1 MAIRCMGQFIGR
13 EKAYSSINIFQNF
26 KEIYER
32 QGIGG
37 FFVYVNKTFA
47 EFFLIFIFEIIVD
60 LSLDGY
66 LKFRLLLSQMSSYI
80 CLKHNYHLK
89 LK

>member
-37 FFVYVNKTFA
+37 FFVYENLT
-47 EFFLIFIFEIIVD
+47 LYI
-60 LSLDGY
+60 
-66 LKFRLLLSQMSSYI
+66 LLF
-80 CLKHNYHLK
+80 
-89 LK
+89 

>member
-1 MAIRCMGQFIGR
+1 MGQFIGR

-37 FFVYVNKTFA
+37 FFVYENLT
-47 EFFLIFIFEIIVD
+47 LYI
-60 LSLDGY
+60 
-66 LKFRLLLSQMSSYI
+66 LLF
-80 CLKHNYHLK
+80 
-89 LK
+89 

>member
-1 MAIRCMGQFIGR
+1 MAIRCMGQFVGR

-37 FFVYVNKTFA
+37 FFVYVN
-47 EFFLIFIFEIIVD
+47 LIV
-60 LSLDGY
+60 
-66 LKFRLLLSQMSSYI
+66 YI
-80 CLKHNYHLK
+80 YIYIPLI
-89 LK
+89 